1 MKLFSIEEAKILIE
15 QPKGTCVSIYMPTHK
30 LGTQTQQDP
39 IRFKNLL
46 KEAED
51 KLIETGMR
59 PQDARDMLARAQELD
74 DYQFWQHQSDGL
86 AIFIADN
93 FFSYYQVPLNF
104 DELVVVT
111 DRFHLKPLLQLLT
124 NDGRFYLLALSQNQI
139 RLFQG
144 TRYSVSEIE
153 LEDVPQS
160 IAEALRYDDPEKQL
174 QFHTGTS
181 QGGGGDRAAIFHGQ
195 GAGEDDQKEN
205 ILRYFRQVDS
215 GIQELLKNQQCPL
228 VLAGVE
234 YLFPIYK
241 EANNYPHLIDG
252 GVTGNPDISKPE
264 ELHAQAWEVVQ
275 PHFEKNQQ
283 KLVERYQELAGTG
296 QTSDNISEVVPAAYF
311 QRVDSLFVGIG
322 IQKWG
327 SFDPEKNQV
336 EIHDQQQTGDEDL
349 MDLAAIHTLINSGTV
364 YAVDPESVPGKSP
377 IAGIFRY

>member
-15 QPKGTCVSIYMPTHK
+15 QPKGICVSIYMPTHK

-39 IRFKNLL
+39 VRFKNLI

-51 KLIETGMR
+51 KLIEVGMR
-59 PQDARDMLARAQELD
+59 PQDARDMLVRAQELD

-144 TRYSVSEIE
+144 TRYSISKIE

-181 QGGGGDRAAIFHGQ
+181 QGGGVRAAVFHGQ

-205 ILRYFRQVDS
+205 ILRYFRKVDS
-215 GIQELLKNQQCPL
+215 GIQELLKNQQFPL

-241 EANNYPHLIDG
+241 EANNYPYLIDG

-264 ELHAQAWEVVQ
+264 ELHAQAWEMVQ

-283 KLVERYQELAGTG
+283 ELVERYQELVGTG
-296 QTSDNISEVVPAAYF
+296 QTSDNISEVVSAAYF

-322 IQKWG
+322 VQKWG
-327 SFDPEKNQV
+327 SFDSENNQV
-336 EIHDQQQTGDEDL
+336 EVHDEQQTGDEDL

-364 YAVDPESVPGKSP
+364 YAVEPEFVPGNSP

>member
-1 MKLFSIEEAKILIE
+1 MKLFSLDEAKLLIE
-15 QPKGTCVSIYMPTHK
+15 QPQGMCVSIYLPTHK

-39 IRFKNLL
+39 IRFKNLV
-46 KEAED
+46 KAAED

-59 PQDARDMLARAQELD
+59 PQDVRDLLARVTELD

-86 AIFIADN
+86 AIFVAEN

-104 DELVVVT
+104 DELVVVS

-144 TRYSVSEIE
+144 TRYSISEIE

-160 IAEALRYDDPEKQL
+160 IAEVLRYDDPEKQL

-181 QGGGGDRAAIFHGQ
+181 QGGDRAAMFHGQ
-195 GAGEDDQKEN
+195 GSGEDDQKDN
-205 ILRYFRQVDS
+205 ILRYFRQVDL
-215 GIQELLKNQQCPL
+215 GIQELLKKQQYPL

-252 GVTGNPDISKPE
+252 GVTGNPDVAKPA
-264 ELHAQAWEVVQ
+264 ELHAPAWKIVQ
-275 PHFEKNQQ
+275 PYFDKNQQ
-283 KLVERYQELAGTG
+283 ELVERYQELAGTG
-296 QTSDNISEVVPAAYF
+296 QTNANISDVVSAAYF
-311 QRVDSLFVGIG
+311 QRIDSLFVPLGMR
-322 IQKWG
+322 KWG
-327 SFDPEKNQV
+327 SFDAENNKV
-336 EIHDQQQTGDEDL
+336 EVHDQQQAGDEDL
-349 MDLAAIHTLINSGTV
+349 MDFAAIHTLLNSGTV
-364 YAVDPESVPGKSP
+364 YAVPPEEVPGDAP
-377 IAGIFRY
+377 LAAIFRY

>member
-1 MKLFSIEEAKILIE
+1 MKLFSIDEAKILIE
-15 QPKGTCVSIYMPTHK
+15 QPKSICVSIYMPTHK

-39 IRFKNLL
+39 IRFKNLI

-51 KLIETGMR
+51 KLIEGGMR
-59 PQDARDMLARAQELD
+59 PQDARDMLARAQQLD

-93 FFSYYQVPLNF
+93 FFGYYQVPLNF

-144 TRYSVSEIE
+144 TRYSVSEID
-153 LEDVPQS
+153 LKDVPQS

-174 QFHTGTS
+174 QFHTGTA

-205 ILRYFRQVDS
+205 ILRYFRKVDS
-215 GIQELLKNQQCPL
+215 GIQELLKNQHCPL

-234 YLFPIYK
+234 YLFPLYK
-241 EANNYPHLIDG
+241 EANNYPYLIED
-252 GVTGNPDISKPE
+252 GVTGNPDIAKPE

-283 KLVERYQELAGTG
+283 ELVERYQELAGTG
-296 QTSDNISEVVPAAYF
+296 QTSDNILEVVPAAYF

-322 IQKWG
+322 VQKWG
-327 SFDPEKNQV
+327 GFDPEKNQV
-336 EIHDQQQTGDEDL
+336 EVHEEQQTDDEDL
-349 MDLAAIHTLINSGTV
+349 IDLAAIHTLINSGTV
-364 YAVDPESVPGKSP
+364 YAVDPESVPGNSP

>member
-1 MKLFSIEEAKILIE
+1 MKLFSIDEAKLLIE
-15 QPKGTCVSIYMPTHK
+15 QPEGTCVSIYMPTHK

-39 IRFKNLL
+39 IRFKNLI

-51 KLIETGMR
+51 KLIEGGMR
-59 PQDARDMLARAQELD
+59 PQDARDMLARAQEID

-86 AIFIADN
+86 AIFVADN

-144 TRYSVSEIE
+144 TRYSVSEID
-153 LEDVPQS
+153 LRDIPQS

-181 QGGGGDRAAIFHGQ
+181 QGGDRAAIFHGQ

-205 ILRYFRQVDS
+205 ILRYFRKVDA

-241 EANNYPHLIDG
+241 EANNYPHLIDE

-264 ELHAQAWEVVQ
+264 KLHAQAWEVVQ
-275 PHFEKNQQ
+275 PYFETNQ
-283 KLVERYQELAGTG
+283 KELVERYQELAGTG
-296 QTSDNISEVVPAAYF
+296 QTSNNILEVVPAAYF
-311 QRVDSLFVGIG
+311 QRVDSLFVGVG
-322 IQKWG
+322 VQKWG
-327 SFDPEKNQV
+327 NFDAEQNKAEV
-336 EIHDQQQTGDEDL
+336 HDEQQTGDEDL
-349 MDLAAIHTLINSGTV
+349 IDLAAIHTLINSGKV
-364 YAVDPESVPGKSP
+364 YAVDPESVPGHSP
-377 IAGIFRY
+377 AAAIFRY